1 MGNMALYEKYRAVPP
16 EAQKKIG
23 GGRLKGMTDINPMW
37 RIKCLTEEFGPCGIG
52 WKPVI
57 VRQWLEPSESGQCA
71 AFCNIDLYVKVG
83 DVWSDAIPGTGGAMY
98 IAKENSGLYVDDE
111 AFKKAYTDAI
121 SVACKALG
129 FGADIYWDKDSTE
142 YTQRTES
149 QRMAQGDNEARA
161 ERGKRLVEIRRL
173 CPDEAKLNK
182 ACARTFGKNIA
193 QLTIDELDEILAKLA
208 VKDNAADS

>member
-83 DVWSDAIPGTGGAMY
+83 GVWSDEGR
-98 IAKENSGLYVDDE
+98 NSRESGKQGDDE
-111 AFKKAYTDAI
+111 QGQHA
-121 SVACKALG
+121 V
-129 FGADIYWDKDSTE
+129 
-142 YTQRTES
+142 TQ
-149 QRMAQGDNEARA
+149 
-161 ERGKRLVEIRRL
+161 
-173 CPDEAKLNK
+173 P
-182 ACARTFGKNIA
+182 
-193 QLTIDELDEILAKLA
+193 
-208 VKDNAADS
+208 